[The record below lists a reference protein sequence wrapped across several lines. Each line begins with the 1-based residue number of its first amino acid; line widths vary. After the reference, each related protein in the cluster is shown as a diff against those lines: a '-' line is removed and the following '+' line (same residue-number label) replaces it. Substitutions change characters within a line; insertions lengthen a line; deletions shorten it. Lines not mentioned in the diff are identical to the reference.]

1 MGWRSPAKARSVS
14 YTHLDVYK
22 RQIVTSIK
30 KVSDIVA
37 EMAAAAREQA
47 TGIEQVNKAILQM
60 DQVTQQNAA
69 LVEQTAAASHS
80 MGDQAQELQRLM
92 GFFRLDGQ
100 GSSAPVPTA
109 ATRPKAASKAPAV
122 LRSVQG
128 GDQRMA
134 AAAVKLASAKV
145 RPLAE
150 KKLAT
155 MAAGAAEE
163 WEAF

>member
-1 MGWRSPAKARSVS
+1 
-14 YTHLDVYK
+14 
-22 RQIVTSIK
+22 
-30 KVSDIVA
+30 
-37 EMAAAAREQA
+37 
-47 TGIEQVNKAILQM
+47 
-60 DQVTQQNAA
+60 
-69 LVEQTAAASHS
+69 

-134 AAAVKLASAKV
+134 AAAVVKLASAKV